1 MGQLKN
7 GHLKS
12 VLLTN
17 GTYSN
22 FIKDYKEQKL
32 VLNTCN
38 DLNLVT
44 TPLGEQIN
52 FNDYFMQSR
61 EELINCYGLKG
72 FKAMEQMNEAYKKR
86 VYRLRQRI
94 YDIVINN
101 QQPVF
106 LTFTFTDEVLA
117 NTNEHTRR
125 RYVIRF
131 LKKHCKQYIANI
143 DYGTE
148 NEREHYH
155 AVVSN
160 KVDLLAWTKKYGTLN
175 GIKIVKTKDSI
186 RALPKYI
193 SKLTNHAIKDTT
205 KSTRIIYSRD

>member
-1 MGQLKN
+1 M
-7 GHLKS
+7 
-12 VLLTN
+12 LLTN

-61 EELINCYGLKG
+61 QELIDCYGLKG
-72 FKAMEQMNEAYKKR
+72 FKAMEQINEAYKKR
-86 VYRLRQRI
+86 VYRLRQNI
-94 YDIVINN
+94 YGIVTDN
-101 QQPVF
+101 QLPVF
-106 LTFTFTDEVLA
+106 LTFTFTDDVIA
-117 NTNEHTRR
+117 TTNEHTRR
-125 RYVIRF
+125 RYVTRF

-143 DYGTE
+143 DFGTA

-160 KVDLLAWTKKYGTLN
+160 KVDFSAWRKYGTLN
-175 GIKIVKTKDSI
+175 GEIIAKTKDSI

-205 KSTRIIYSRD
+205 KTTRIIYSRD

>member
-7 GHLKS
+7 GQLKS
-12 VLLTN
+12 VLLNN

-22 FIKDYKEQKL
+22 FIKDYKEHKL

-38 DLNLVT
+38 DLNQVI
-44 TPLGEQIN
+44 TPLGEQMS
-52 FNDYFMQSR
+52 FTDYFMQSR
-61 EELINCYGLKG
+61 EELIDCYGLKE
-72 FKAMEQMNEAYKKR
+72 FRAMEQINEAYKKR
-86 VYRLRQRI
+86 VYRLRLSI
-94 YDIVINN
+94 YDIVTDN
-101 QQPVF
+101 QRPVF
-106 LTFTFTDEVLA
+106 LTLTFSDDVLA
-117 NTNEHTRR
+117 TTSEQTRR
-125 RYVIRF
+125 RYVTRF

-143 DYGTE
+143 DYGTL

-155 AVVSN
+155 AIVSN
-160 KVDLLAWTKKYGTLN
+160 KVDFAAWRQYGQIN
-175 GIKIVKTKDSI
+175 GETIVKSRDSI

>member
-12 VLLTN
+12 VHLTN
-17 GTYSN
+17 WTYSN

-38 DLNLVT
+38 DSNLVI
-44 TPLGEQIN
+44 TPLGEQMS
-52 FNDYFMQSR
+52 FTDYFMQSR
-61 EELINCYGLKG
+61 QELIDCYGLEG
-72 FKAMEQMNEAYKKR
+72 FKAMEQINEAYKKR
-86 VYRLRQRI
+86 VYRLRQTI
-94 YDIVINN
+94 YGIVTDNE
-101 QQPVF
+101 QPVF
-106 LTFTFTDEVLA
+106 LTLTFRDDVLA
-117 NTNEHTRR
+117 TTSEQTRR
-125 RYVIRF
+125 RYVTRF

-148 NEREHYH
+148 NGREHYH
-155 AVVSN
+155 AVISN
-160 KVDLLAWTKKYGTLN
+160 KVDLTAWEYGAIN
-175 GIKIVKTKDSI
+175 GEKIVKTRDSI

>member
-7 GHLKS
+7 GQLKS
-12 VLLTN
+12 MLLNN

-22 FIKDYKEQKL
+22 FIKDFKEQKL

-38 DLNLVT
+38 DLNLVI
-44 TPLGEQIN
+44 TPLGEQMT
-52 FNDYFMQSR
+52 FTDYFMQSR
-61 EELINCYGLKG
+61 QELIDCYGLEG
-72 FKAMEQMNEAYKKR
+72 FKAMEQINEAYKKR
-86 VYRLRQRI
+86 VYRVRQTI
-94 YDIVINN
+94 YGIVTDNE
-101 QQPVF
+101 QPVF
-106 LTFTFTDEVLA
+106 LTLTFRDDVLA
-117 NTNEHTRR
+117 TTSEQTRR
-125 RYVIRF
+125 RYVTRF

-143 DYGTE
+143 DFGTN

-160 KVDLLAWTKKYGTLN
+160 KVDLSAWQYGALN
-175 GIKIVKTKDSI
+175 AIKIVKTKDSI

-205 KSTRIIYSRD
+205 KSKRIIYSRD